1 MGRQFSSTNT
11 HSDKH
16 TGEFHKRKSMKIAF
30 CLMLTIL
37 AFGETEYAN
46 AGADRGSVSCKQWL
60 DRQNT
65 PAEGEFDA
73 VWLNGYLSGANAMYG
88 EMLDRDFI
96 KNSDQISIV
105 DWTEAYCRKY
115 PKSTLQESANA
126 LIKRLKRDLPF

>member
-1 MGRQFSSTNT
+1 MQ
-11 HSDKH
+11 SDKH
-16 TGEFHKRKSMKIAF
+16 PGEFHRRKSMKIAI

-37 AFGETEYAN
+37 AFGETEAN
-46 AGADRGSVSCKQWL
+46 ANASANMGSVSCKQWL

-65 PAEGEFDA
+65 PADGEFYA

>member
-1 MGRQFSSTNT
+1 
-11 HSDKH
+11 
-16 TGEFHKRKSMKIAF
+16 MKITIW
-30 CLMLTIL
+30 LMLSIL
-37 AFGETEYAN
+37 AFGDTAAN
-46 AGADRGSVSCKQWL
+46 ANPSADMGSVPCKQWL
-60 DRQNT
+60 ERQNT
-65 PAEGEFDA
+65 PVDAEYYA

>member
-1 MGRQFSSTNT
+1 
-11 HSDKH
+11 
-16 TGEFHKRKSMKIAF
+16 MKITIYLLLA
-30 CLMLTIL
+30 IL
-37 AFGETEYAN
+37 AFSEAAGNAN
-46 AGADRGSVSCKQWL
+46 ASTEMGAVSCKQWL

-65 PAEGEFDA
+65 PAEGEFYA

-115 PKSTLQESANA
+115 PKSTLRESANA